1 MSGLSV
7 RQVRFRYL
15 TLYGLRWLP
24 TGLMIPV
31 MILLMQERGLSL
43 SEIGLVSIAQ
53 GLVVLALELPTGG
66 LADALGRK
74 PVLVAAWTLSLVS
87 LGLFAVAD
95 SFALFFLVWALQGVY
110 RALDSGPLESWYVDA
125 TLAADPQAEYEAG
138 LGFAGTVAGVT
149 IAAGALLSGGLIALG
164 PVGPVSALTVPVL
177 VAIALQAVALAALL
191 LLLVET
197 GPAKGAGALRASV
210 VEAPRMVGQAFGLL
224 RRSRVLLAL
233 VAVELFWGF
242 GMVTFE
248 SLLPVRLAEV
258 VGNPERAAALLGP
271 ASSAAWLA
279 SAAGAALTPLL
290 LRWLGAAPSAALLRI
305 VQGVT
310 VVGMGLFAGPV
321 GVLVA
326 YLACYTVHGAS
337 NPLHTGLL
345 HRQVDGPYR
354 TSVISL
360 NSMVGQPG
368 FAIGAVLLTFLA
380 DTRSVTTAMVVGG
393 VVLAVAAPLYLPAW
407 RAGRAAGAATDSGPA
422 GSMAES
428 TAGAEVVGSAGSSAG
443 GPTAEPAVVGPTAD
457 FGPVAGGGAPVP
469 AAGSGGGAA
478 APVR

>member
-1 MSGLSV
+1 MSMLSV

-24 TGLMIPV
+24 TGLLIPI
-31 MILLMQERGLSL
+31 MILLMQERGLTL
-43 SEIGLVSIAQ
+43 SQIGLVATAQ

-66 LADALGRK
+66 FADALGCK
-74 PVLVAAWTLSLVS
+74 PVLVTAWVVGLASLAI
-87 LGLFAVAD
+87 FAVAD
-95 SFALFFLVWALQGVY
+95 SFWLFFLVWALQGVY

-125 TLAADPQAEYEAG
+125 TLAADPDAEYERG
-138 LGFAGTVAGVT
+138 LGYAGTVSGLT
-149 IAAGALLSGGLIALG
+149 IGAGALLSGGLIALG
-164 PVGPVSALTVPVL
+164 PVGPVSALTLPVL
-177 VAIALQAVALAALL
+177 VAIGFNAVALITLL
-191 LLLVET
+191 VLLVEKR
-197 GPAKGAGALRASV
+197 PARGGEALRASV
-210 VEAPRMVGQAFGLL
+210 IEAPRMVGQAFGLL

-290 LRWLGAAPSAALLRI
+290 LRWLGAAPAAALMRI
-305 VQGVT
+305 LQGVT
-310 VVGMGLFAGPV
+310 VVGMGLLAGPV
-321 GVLVA
+321 GVLIA

-337 NPLHTGLL
+337 NPLHMGLL

-360 NSMVGQPG
+360 NSMMGQPG
-368 FAIGAVLLTFLA
+368 FAFGAVLLTAIA
-380 DTRSVTTAMVVGG
+380 DGTSVSSAMLVGA

-407 RAGRAAGAATDSGPA
+407 RAGRTGRGPSAESHRAAGLGA
-422 GSMAES
+422 G
-428 TAGAEVVGSAGSSAG
+428 V
-443 GPTAEPAVVGPTAD
+443 AEPAVEPDRPDVVGVD
-457 FGPVAGGGAPVP
+457 V
-469 AAGSGGGAA
+469 
-478 APVR
+478 

>member
-1 MSGLSV
+1 MSALSV
-7 RQVRFRYL
+7 RQVRRRFL
-15 TLYGLRWLP
+15 LLHGLRWLP

-31 MILLMQERGLSL
+31 MILLMQERGLTL
-43 SEIGLVSIAQ
+43 SQIGLVSVAQ

-66 LADALGRK
+66 FADALGRR
-74 PVLVAAWTLSLVS
+74 PVLVTAWLIN
-87 LGLFAVAD
+87 LGALALFAVAD
-95 SFALFFLVWALQGVY
+95 SFALFFLVWALQGVF

-125 TLAADPQAEYEAG
+125 TLAADPDAKYEPG
-138 LGFAGTVAGVT
+138 LGYAGTVIGVA
-149 IAAGALLSGGLIALG
+149 ISAGALLGGGLVALG

-177 VAIALQAVALAALL
+177 VAIALQAVALVALL
-191 LLLVET
+191 VLLREVR
-197 GPAKGAGALRASV
+197 PARGAGALRASV
-210 VEAPRMVGQAFGLL
+210 VEAPRMVGQAVGLL

-258 VGNPERAAALLGP
+258 VGDPDRAAALLGP
-271 ASSAAWLA
+271 ANSAAWLA
-279 SAAGAALTPLL
+279 GAAGAALTPLL

-305 VQGVT
+305 VQGAT

-337 NPLHTGLL
+337 NPLHMGLL

-360 NSMVGQPG
+360 NSMMGQPG
-368 FAIGAVLLTFLA
+368 FAVGAIVLTALA
-380 DTRSVTTAMVVGG
+380 DTVSVTAAMLVGA

-407 RAGRAAGAATDSGPA
+407 RAGRTDPPAAGATPDAA
-422 GSMAES
+422 GNP
-428 TAGAEVVGSAGSSAG
+428 GALPGD
-443 GPTAEPAVVGPTAD
+443 EPASPRSE
-457 FGPVAGGGAPVP
+457 VP
-469 AAGSGGGAA
+469 APTPARNG
-478 APVR
+478 

>member
-1 MSGLSV
+1 MSALTV
-7 RQVRFRYL
+7 RQVRRRYL

-43 SEIGLVSIAQ
+43 PQIGLVSTAQ
-53 GLVVLALELPTGG
+53 GLLVLALELPTGG
-66 LADALGRK
+66 FADALGRK
-74 PVLVAAWTLSLVS
+74 PVLLAAGALNLASLAV
-87 LGLFAVAD
+87 FAVAD

-125 TLAADPQAEYEAG
+125 TLAADPQAEYEKG
-138 LGFAGTVAGVT
+138 LGYAGTVVGVA
-149 IAAGALLSGGLIALG
+149 IGGGALLSGGLVALG

-177 VAIALQAVALAALL
+177 AAIVAQAAALVALLV
-191 LLLVET
+191 LLVEERPAT
-197 GPAKGAGALRASV
+197 GVAAVRASV
-210 VEAPRMVGQAFGLL
+210 VQAPRMIGEAVGLL

-258 VGNPERAAALLGP
+258 IGNPDRAAALLGP
-271 ASSAAWLA
+271 ASSAAWIA

-290 LRWLGAAPSAALLRI
+290 LRWFGAAPGAALLRI
-305 VQGVT
+305 LQGVT

-326 YLACYTVHGAS
+326 YLACYAVHGAS
-337 NPLHTGLL
+337 NPLHSGLL

-354 TSVISL
+354 TSVLSL
-360 NSMVGQPG
+360 NSMMGQPAAAFG
-368 FAIGAVLLTFLA
+368 GVVLTALA
-380 DTRSVTTAMVVGG
+380 AATSVGTAMVVGA

-407 RAGRAAGAATDSGPA
+407 RAGRRAASDPA
-422 GSMAES
+422 GVRPASDPAVPRPASDPAGEQVAVDPAGPR
-428 TAGAEVVGSAGSSAG
+428 TADALPGPRRDGTD
-443 GPTAEPAVVGPTAD
+443 PTAAV
-457 FGPVAGGGAPVP
+457 PVE
-469 AAGSGGGAA
+469 
-478 APVR
+478 RR

>member
-1 MSGLSV
+1 MSALSV

-125 TLAADPQAEYEAG
+125 TLAADPKAEYEAG

-197 GPAKGAGALRASV
+197 GPAKGAGALRASM

-407 RAGRAAGAATDSGPA
+407 RAGRAAGAAAEPGPA
-422 GSMAES
+422 GPDVAGS
-428 TAGAEVVGSAGSSAG
+428 TAGSSAV
-443 GPTAEPAVVGPTAD
+443 GPTAEPGVVGPTAD
-457 FGPVAGGGAPVP
+457 FGPVAGGQAAVPV
-469 AAGSGGGAA
+469 AGSAGGEA